1 MSLAT
6 VIFALS
12 LTAPEAQAAV
22 QVTAPASAPEV
33 PIQTSA
39 PLETAAAD
47 APPQGVI
54 AYPPSFFAA
63 QNPST
68 ALDMIARLPGFRL
81 DGGDN
86 ARGFAGTAGNVLIN
100 GERPTTKSENLEGIL
115 KRISAT
121 AVERVELIRGGAPGI
136 DMQGQ
141 TIVANV
147 VIKSTVQVEKV
158 ANLQTYLYPDGL
170 FGPLLEFQASRRDG
184 VNEIEGS
191 LLATIDRTD
200 QTFDGGARVTSF
212 PDGRPTIKE
221 AVKGYD
227 QIQNYIARGAIQRA
241 APGGKVRINGKI
253 EYFSFDRDVV
263 YSQYEPVSGR
273 QDSGETDAKWA
284 GEFGARYDRKV
295 SPRTDLQ
302 LVFLQ
307 NLGDERYGS
316 TFVAPGR
323 NEVYREHDKTGESI
337 LRGELKQRRSETL
350 SLEGSLEGAYNFLD
364 GNIGYT
370 ADGAPVDIGP
380 PHVKVEEL
388 RGEAAGKAVWRAS
401 DKLNVEAGARLEVS
415 RITQSGGVDLERSF
429 FYPKPRVL
437 VTWSPTKVDQVR
449 FRVEREVGQLNFGDF
464 VASADLSAGSQDGAD
479 ANLEPQRSWV
489 GEMAWERRFWG
500 AGSISA
506 TLTHSEIQ
514 DVVDYRPLPAGGDA
528 PSNIGDGRSDQ
539 FVIALTVP
547 TQKLGI
553 SGGQIKG
560 RLSWFDSEVTD
571 PVTLEKRRITGATP
585 FVCDMRF
592 TRDMPGGKWTWGV
605 VTFCKQENSR
615 FRFNEVRVQHFEQ
628 YFEGFVEWKPKPDLT
643 VRTTLSNWSSRNI
656 SRERTIY
663 KGSRAT
669 TAVDRVEYR
678 TLPFEP
684 YLFIQV
690 RKRLG

>member
-1 MSLAT
+1 MSLAS
-6 VIFALS
+6 VIFALGLAS
-12 LTAPEAQAAV
+12 PESQAATPQDATPEAA
-22 QVTAPASAPEV
+22 APAAEA
-33 PIQTSA
+33 QR
-39 PLETAAAD
+39 
-47 APPQGVI
+47 GVI
-54 AYPPSFFAA
+54 SYPPSFFAE
-63 QNPST
+63 QRPST

-81 DGGDN
+81 DGGDS
-86 ARGFAGTAGNVLIN
+86 ARGFAGTAGNVLVN
-100 GERPTTKSENLEGIL
+100 GERPTTKSENLEDIL
-115 KRISAT
+115 KRISAS

-141 TIVANV
+141 TILANV

-191 LLATIDRTD
+191 VKGTIDRTD
-200 QTFDGGARVTSF
+200 QTFDGGSRVTSF

-221 AVKGYD
+221 ALKGYD
-227 QIQNYIARGAIQRA
+227 QIQNYVARGAVQRA
-241 APGGKVRINGKI
+241 APGGKIRVNGKI
-253 EYFSFDRDVV
+253 EYFSFDRDVT
-263 YSQYEPVSGR
+263 YTQYEPGPGR
-273 QDSGETDAKWA
+273 QDSGETDENWT
-284 GEFGARYDRKV
+284 GEFGARYDRKIG
-295 SPRTDLQ
+295 PRTDLQ

-307 NLGDERYGS
+307 NLGDETYGS
-316 TFVAPGR
+316 TFSAAGR
-323 NEVYREHDKTGESI
+323 AEVYRERDKTGESI
-337 LRGELKQRRSETL
+337 LRGELKQRRSQTL

-370 ADGAPVDIGP
+370 VNGAPVDIGP

-388 RGEAAGKAVWRAS
+388 RGEAAGKAVWRANP
-401 DKLNVEAGARLEVS
+401 KLTVEAGARMEVS

-437 VTWSPTKVDQVR
+437 VTWNPTGADQLRV
-449 FRVEREVGQLNFGDF
+449 RVEREVGQLDFGDF
-464 VASADLSAGSQDGAD
+464 IASADLTAGSQDSAD

-489 GEMAWERRFWG
+489 GEVAWERRFWG

-506 TLTHSEIQ
+506 TLTHSEIS
-514 DVVDYRPLPAGGDA
+514 DVVDYKPLPTGGDA

-539 FVIALTVP
+539 FVIAMTVP

-585 FVCDMRF
+585 FVCDLRF
-592 TRDMPGGKWTWGV
+592 TRDMPGGKWSWGV
-605 VTFCKQENSR
+605 VTFCPTENSR
-615 FRFNEVRVQHFEQ
+615 FRFNEVRTNRQEQ
-628 YFEGFVEWKPKPDLT
+628 YFEGFVEWKPSSDLT
-643 VRTTLSNWSSRNI
+643 VRTTLSNWSSRNVT
-656 SRERTIY
+656 RERTIY
-663 KGSRAT
+663 KGSRADNV
-669 TAVDRVEYR
+669 VDKIEYR
-678 TLPFEP
+678 SLPFEP

>member
-1 MSLAT
+1 MSLAS
-6 VIFALS
+6 VIFALG
-12 LTAPEAQAAV
+12 LAAPEAQAAA
-22 QVTAPASAPEV
+22 QATTPEV
-33 PIQTSA
+33 PA
-39 PLETAAAD
+39 PAAPSAD
-47 APPQGVI
+47 AQRGVI
-54 AYPPSFFAA
+54 TYPPSFFAE
-63 QNPST
+63 QHPST
-68 ALDMIARLPGFRL
+68 ALDMINRLPGFRL
-81 DGGDN
+81 DGGDS

-100 GERPTTKSENLEGIL
+100 GERPTTKSENLQDIL
-115 KRISAT
+115 ARISAT

-141 TIVANV
+141 TILANV

-184 VNEIEGS
+184 VNELEGS
-191 LLATIDRTD
+191 LKGTVDRTD

-227 QIQNYIARGAIQRA
+227 QIQNYVARGAIQRA
-241 APGGKVRINGKI
+241 APGGKIRVNGKI
-253 EYFSFDRDVV
+253 EYFSYDRDVV
-263 YSQYEPVSGR
+263 YTQYEPGPGR
-273 QDSGETDAKWA
+273 QDTGETDKNWT
-284 GEFGARYDRKV
+284 GEFGARYDAKL
-295 SPRTDLQ
+295 SGRTDLQ

-323 NEVYREHDKTGESI
+323 DEVYREHDKTGESI
-337 LRGELKQRRSETL
+337 LRGELKQRRSAAL

-370 ADGAPVDIGP
+370 ANGAPVDIGP

-388 RGEAAGKAVWRAS
+388 RGEAAGKAVWRANP
-401 DKLNVEAGARLEVS
+401 KLNIEAGARLEVS

-429 FYPKPRVL
+429 FYPKPRVV
-437 VTWSPTKVDQVR
+437 VTWNPTGVDQLR
-449 FRVEREVGQLNFGDF
+449 MRIEREVGQLDFGDF
-464 VASADLSAGSQDGAD
+464 IASADLTAGSQDGAD

-489 GEMAWERRFWG
+489 GEVAWERRFWG

-514 DVVDYRPLPAGGDA
+514 DVVDYKPLPTGGDA

-539 FVIALTVP
+539 FVIAATLP

-553 SGGQIKG
+553 SGGQVKA
-560 RLSWFDSEVTD
+560 RFSWFDSEVTD
-571 PVTLEKRRITGATP
+571 PVTFEKRRITNATP
-585 FVCDMRF
+585 FVCSLSF
-592 TRDMPGGKWTWGV
+592 TRDMPGGKWSWGAS
-605 VTFCKQENSR
+605 TNCPNEYSR
-615 FRFNEVRVQHFEQ
+615 FRFNEVRTQRAEQ
-628 YFEGFVEWKPKPDLT
+628 YFEGFVEWRPRSDLT
-643 VRTTLSNWSSRNI
+643 VRTTLSNWTSRNI
-656 SRERTIY
+656 TRERTIY
-663 KGSRAT
+663 QGSRADGV
-669 TAVDRVEYR
+669 VDRVEYR
-678 TLPFEP
+678 SLPFEP

>member
-1 MSLAT
+1 MSLAS
-6 VIFALS
+6 VIFALG
-12 LTAPEAQAAV
+12 LAAPEAQAA
-22 QVTAPASAPEV
+22 AAPETPV
-33 PIQTSA
+33 P
-39 PLETAAAD
+39 AAA
-47 APPQGVI
+47 AETQRGVI
-54 AYPPSFFAA
+54 SYPPSFFAE
-63 QNPST
+63 QRPST

-81 DGGDN
+81 DGGDS

-100 GERPTTKSENLEGIL
+100 GERPTTKSENLEEIL

-121 AVERVELIRGGAPGI
+121 AVERIELIRGGVPGI

-141 TIVANV
+141 TILANV

-184 VNEIEGS
+184 INEIEGS
-191 LLATIDRTD
+191 VKGTIDRTD

-227 QIQNYIARGAIQRA
+227 QIQNYVARGAIQRA
-241 APGGKVRINGKI
+241 APGGKIRVNGKI

-263 YSQYEPVSGR
+263 YTQYAPGPGR
-273 QDSGETDAKWA
+273 QDSGETDENWT
-284 GEFGARYDRKV
+284 GEFGARYDRKL

-307 NLGDERYGS
+307 NLGDETYGS
-316 TFVAPGR
+316 TFSAPGR
-323 NEVYREHDKTGESI
+323 AEVYRERDKTGESI
-337 LRGELKQRRSETL
+337 LRGELKQRRSATL

-364 GNIGYT
+364 GNIAYQ
-370 ADGAPVDIGP
+370 ANGAPVDIGP

-388 RGEAAGKAVWRAS
+388 RGEAAGKAVWRANP
-401 DKLNVEAGARLEVS
+401 KLTVEAGARMEVS

-437 VTWSPTKVDQVR
+437 VTWNPSSVDQLRV
-449 FRVEREVGQLNFGDF
+449 RVEREVGQLDFGDF
-464 VASADLSAGSQDGAD
+464 IASADLTAGSQDGAD

-489 GEMAWERRFWG
+489 GEVAWERRFWG

-506 TLTHSEIQ
+506 TLTHSEIS
-514 DVVDYRPLPAGGDA
+514 DVVDYKPLPGGGDA

-539 FVIALTVP
+539 FVIALTLP
-547 TQKLGI
+547 TQKLGL
-553 SGGQIKG
+553 SGGQVKG

-571 PVTLEKRRITGATP
+571 PVSFEKRRITGVTP
-585 FVCDMRF
+585 FVCDLRF
-592 TRDMPGGKWTWGV
+592 TRDMPGGKWSWGV
-605 VTFCKQENSR
+605 VTFCAQENSR
-615 FRFNEVRVQHFEQ
+615 FRFNEVRTSRFEQ
-628 YFEGFVEWKPKPDLT
+628 YFESFVEWKPRPDLT
-643 VRTTLSNWSSRNI
+643 VRTTLSNWSSRNVT
-656 SRERTIY
+656 RDRTIY
-663 KGSRAT
+663 RGSRADNV
-669 TAVDRVEYR
+669 VDKIEYR
-678 TLPFEP
+678 SLPFEP